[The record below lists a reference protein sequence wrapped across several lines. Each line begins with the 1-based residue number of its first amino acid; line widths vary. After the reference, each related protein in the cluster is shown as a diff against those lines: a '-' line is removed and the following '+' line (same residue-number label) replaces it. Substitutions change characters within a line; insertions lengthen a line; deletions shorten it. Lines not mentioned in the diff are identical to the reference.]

1 MSESIKEI
9 FNSEMLFN
17 ILTNV
22 IGLTIFFVIYFI
34 IKKIV
39 KKIAVNKLNP
49 HTASLLTKS
58 VKYIFYIL
66 IIIYILGLFDID
78 LTALLG
84 AAGIAGIAVGFAAQ
98 TSISNI
104 ISGFFLLTDHAVKIG
119 DFVTIDG
126 ISGTVDSV
134 DLISIKIKTPDN
146 KMVRIPN
153 ETVVNTNLQNISFYP
168 TRRLDVVVSVS
179 YDTDLK
185 YALDTL
191 ATVPEKCPLVL
202 KDPEPVLFYTEFADS
217 GINLTLGVWLNNSD
231 LNAVRNQV
239 FVAIKE
245 TFDEAKIEIPF
256 PQVDI
261 HTRS

>member
-1 MSESIKEI
+1 MSESIKA
-9 FNSEMLFN
+9 FFTPEMVSK
-17 ILTNV
+17 ILTTV
-22 IGLTIFFVIYFI
+22 IGLIIFCIVYLIFKKI
-34 IKKIV
+34 IKKVAV
-39 KKIAVNKLNP
+39 KKLKP
-49 HTASLLTKS
+49 HTASLLTKAI
-58 VKYIFYIL
+58 KYVFYAL
-66 IIIYILGLFDID
+66 IVIYILGIFDIN
-78 LTALLG
+78 LTALFG

-104 ISGFFLLTDHAVKIG
+104 ISGFFLLTDHAAKVG

-239 FVAIKE
+239 FIAIKE
-245 TFDEAKIEIPF
+245 TFDKAKIEIPF

-261 HTRS
+261 HTRT